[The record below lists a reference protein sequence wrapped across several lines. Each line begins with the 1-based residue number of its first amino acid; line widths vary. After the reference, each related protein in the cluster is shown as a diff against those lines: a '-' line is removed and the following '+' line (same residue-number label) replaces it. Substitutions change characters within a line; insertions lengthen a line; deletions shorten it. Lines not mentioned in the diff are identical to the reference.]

1 VELTTSEII
10 AFNELKDR
18 ISTWF
23 GGRTAAY
30 NKNHLTSPP
39 NEFVVHAEIVLNDVG
54 RVVREPSLS
63 SSKLLE
69 LLSKD
74 YAFIVSVRIEP
85 EVERI
90 VILINR
96 EEHAVPAT

>member
-1 VELTTSEII
+1 MDLTTAELI
-10 AFNELKDR
+10 AFNELKDK

-23 GGRTAAY
+23 SGGTAAF
-30 NKNHLTSPP
+30 NKDQPSGPP
-39 NEFVVHAEIVLNDVG
+39 NEFVVHAEIVLTEMG
-54 RVVREPSLS
+54 RIVREPSLS

-69 LLSKD
+69 LLRKD

-90 VILINR
+90 VIRINR
-96 EEHAVPAT
+96 SEHLPTN